1 MDTLNL
7 HSHFENLLYVGRSV
21 LTNTS
26 SRIRRLFFKNEMC
39 IYEYLF
45 MEEVNKGIEIV
56 VDNAVLVCVLEND
69 EIFILMIQSILHLI
83 LIIVIVILSIIK
95 PLTSG
100 LCLMVILVCLYLL
113 MILRSDLL
121 LYKL

>member
-1 MDTLNL
+1 MERNASLL
-7 HSHFENLLYVGRSV
+7 EYVSLYFEGLVKY
-21 LTNTS
+21 
-26 SRIRRLFFKNEMC
+26 I
-39 IYEYLF
+39 
-45 MEEVNKGIEIV
+45 
-56 VDNAVLVCVLEND
+56 LVCCCVFALYNFRFSLIPLFTRVITIKND
-69 EIFILMIQSILHLI
+69 EIFILMIQSILPLI

-121 LYKL
+121 LYKLWYK